1 MPASS
6 LNPGL
11 PKCERCCARPQDLA
25 AISFLSVPNLLAAAA
40 IHLVRLF
47 GEATAS
53 APTPP
58 AVIAAWIAGTF
69 AIVAPIIAFFVKHA
83 ADTYLFQPIPKDR
96 RAAIEGH
103 WTGSMGQEFRGHSV
117 AYTGDLHLEVHGRT
131 LRGMLH
137 VNLKFGG
144 QTFAPI
150 FDMSGGFLHDRF
162 ARLQYTSKAKGS
174 VHFGAMILELS
185 PTATELKGR
194 FVAFG
199 AFSQEIVSGPIQ
211 LAKSQ

>member
-1 MPASS
+1 LLS
-6 LNPGL
+6 
-11 PKCERCCARPQDLA
+11 
-25 AISFLSVPNLLAAAA
+25 ISVPILLAATAA
-40 IHLVRLF
+40 HFVQLF
-47 GEATAS
+47 GAAPAG

-58 AVIAAWIAGTF
+58 AIVAAWIAGTF
-69 AIVAPIIAFFVKHA
+69 AIVAPIVIYFVKHA
-83 ADTYLFQPIPKDR
+83 ADTYLFQPIAKDR

-103 WTGSMGQEFRGHSV
+103 WSGSMEQEFRGHKV

-137 VNLKFGG
+137 VTLKFGG
-144 QTFAPI
+144 QTFEPV

-162 ARLQYTSKAKGS
+162 TRLQYTSKAKGS

-185 PTATELKGR
+185 PAATELKGR

-211 LAKSQ
+211 LVKSQ

>member
-1 MPASS
+1 VA
-6 LNPGL
+6 NP
-11 PKCERCCARPQDLA
+11 LA
-25 AISFLSVPNLLAAAA
+25 ATAAHFLQ
-40 IHLVRLF
+40 LF
-47 GEATAS
+47 VG
-53 APTPP
+53 APVGAQTPP

-69 AIVAPIIAFFVKHA
+69 AIVAPIITYFVKRA
-83 ADTYLFQPIPKDR
+83 ADTYLFQSISKDR

-103 WTGSMGQEFRGHSV
+103 WTGSMGQEFRGHQV
-117 AYTGDLHLEVHGRT
+117 AYTGMLQLEVHGRT

-137 VNLKFGG
+137 VTLKFGG
-144 QTFAPI
+144 QTFEPI

-185 PTATELKGR
+185 PAATELKGR

-211 LAKSQ
+211 LVKTQ